1 MNKTII
7 CPAASQARGQEL
19 MLTILGE
26 TGYFITGLGATSE
39 GPVTHYITSGPL
51 PEIDGFDFDRA
62 SALHELCTICDVSD
76 EENFVAMARLGLV
89 IVQPPDQM
97 NQAEEQPA

>member
-19 MLTILGE
+19 MLIILGE
-26 TGYFITGLGATSE
+26 TGYFITGLGTTSE

-51 PEIDGFDFDRA
+51 PAVDGFDFNRA
-62 SALHELCTICDVSD
+62 LALFELCGICDVSD

-89 IVQPPDQM
+89 IVQP
-97 NQAEEQPA
+97 EGEI

>member
-7 CPAASQARGQEL
+7 CPASAQARGQEL

-26 TGYFITGLGATSE
+26 VGYFITGLGKTIE
-39 GPVTHYITSGPL
+39 GPITHYITSGPL
-51 PEIDGFDFDRA
+51 PQVDGFDPVKA
-62 SALHELCTICDVSD
+62 AALNELCSLCDVSN

-89 IVQPPDQM
+89 IVQS
-97 NQAEEQPA
+97 EGEI

>member
-7 CPAASQARGQEL
+7 CPASAQARGQEL
-19 MLTILGE
+19 MMIILGE

-51 PEIDGFDFDRA
+51 PAVDGFDPVKA
-62 SALHELCTICDVSD
+62 AALNELCSLCDVSD
-76 EENFVAMARLGLV
+76 EENFVAMARLELV
-89 IVQPPDQM
+89 IVVEPD
-97 NQAEEQPA
+97 PL